1 MLKRHFL
8 RLVRGR
14 PRADSPIEL
23 TPVDRRREARTP
35 MFREADLTIEG
46 YYRIR
51 VILTDLSPR
60 GARISFA
67 TRMDLPARIV
77 LCDPGLKLHRWAR
90 VVWQHEGAAGLE
102 FQEEA

>member
-1 MLKRHFL
+1 MIKRRFL

-14 PRADSPIEL
+14 PRADAPVDL
-23 TPVDRRREARTP
+23 TPVDRRRETRTP
-35 MFREADLTIEG
+35 AFREAELTIEG

-51 VILTDLSPR
+51 AIITDLSPR

-67 TRMDLPARIV
+67 TRVDLPARLVI
-77 LCDPGLKLHRWAR
+77 CEPALKLHRWAR
-90 VVWQHEGAAGLE
+90 VVWQHDGAAGLE